1 MPPAAAALL
10 ARLEAAKAGFG
21 RGGAKETNLLL
32 DQLSH
37 YTFREAATLI
47 RFHEALLFF
56 RAFPHSPTL
65 VRRIEKILNTFHT
78 RVDKLRD
85 LGGDMSAFDD
95 FDTSGIAGTTMQD
108 ALNFEAARWLA
119 SRIPSNVEIA
129 WDDYWEDNNED
140 YEAERAMG
148 STWPR
153 FVPLL
158 EEDAAVEANIP
169 WRRWLDSARGRERDV
184 EWLIRQFERL
194 PVTPRERAELYDSL
208 RLPLRW
214 HLSNLKLSRT
224 RNWTRPR
231 KFFYHT
237 D

>member
-78 RVDKLRD
+78 RVEKLVELRV
-85 LGGDMSAFDD
+85 DMSAFDD

-108 ALNFEAARWLA
+108 SLNFEAARWLA
-119 SRIPSNVEIA
+119 RRIPRNVEIA
-129 WDDYWEDNNED
+129 WDDYAED
-140 YEAERAMG
+140 YPAERAMG

-153 FVPLL
+153 FIPLL
-158 EEDAAVEANIP
+158 AEDADVEANIP
-169 WRRWLDSARGRERDV
+169 WRRWLNAARGRERDL
-184 EWLIRQFERL
+184 EWLIVQFERL
-194 PVTPRERAELYDSL
+194 NVSDRQRAELYDSL
-208 RLPLRW
+208 RLPIRW
-214 HLSNLKLSRT
+214 SLENLKLSRT
-224 RNWTRPR
+224 R
-231 KFFYHT
+231 
-237 D
+237 